1 MKWTYVLYLPMP
13 GSVILLNLP
22 FTVTTDSFQYKW
34 SLLKTWLLLQNL
46 FTQKKNNNNNNNN
59 NNLSPRE
66 LDAFIAMSPYVDVA
80 ASKFPGCPFI
90 FVGEPL
96 HEGVTAI
103 AFSIGSP
110 WKRPISN
117 LIDIYRRKEYFRLL
131 RNKWFRSD
139 CSKTTNLKK
148 ANKFGIQEFGGL
160 FLVCFAVS
168 PVVCL
173 LLLIIEILWYLKVRR
188 KKRTYVMRQERSNQ
202 I

>member
-1 MKWTYVLYLPMP
+1 ME
-13 GSVILLNLP
+13 P
-22 FTVTTDSFQYKW
+22 FENVTTITESFHTKR
-34 SLLKTWLLLQNL
+34 
-46 FTQKKNNNNNNNN
+46 NNNN

-66 LDAFIAMSPYVDVA
+66 LDAFIALSPYVDVA

-96 HEGVTAI
+96 FEGVTAI

-117 LIDIYRRKEYFRLL
+117 LIGIYRRKEYFRLL
-131 RNKWFRSD
+131 RNTWFRTD
-139 CSKTTNLKK
+139 CKKMNVKK

-188 KKRTYVMRQERSNQ
+188 KKRTYVMRQESSNQ